1 MSVYSH
7 LHSTTKSFH
16 SFKISHPT
24 SLFASQSFSQPA
36 CLPTNPIRP
45 TCISCRPPHHVRHTD
60 SDGPTKSHAASPV
73 GTVTLVICGV
83 FVLRAVHNSLLST
96 TFSIRFLIFARVF
109 FLIYFWCLPL
119 LWQYV
124 NNDVLAALSIVDFV
138 FYSFLCVYFQR
149 LLFLV
154 SCSPLSTHIIALLL
168 LSMISFL
175 EDGSRFIY

>member
-1 MSVYSH
+1 MCLCTPIYIQQQKVFIH
-7 LHSTTKSFH
+7 LKYHIPLH
-16 SFKISHPT
+16 CLPV
-24 SLFASQSFSQPA
+24 SQSFSQPA

-109 FLIYFWCLPL
+109 SDI
-119 LWQYV
+119 
-124 NNDVLAALSIVDFV
+124 VLV
-138 FYSFLCVYFQR
+138 FASSVAICQ
-149 LLFLV
+149 
-154 SCSPLSTHIIALLL
+154 
-168 LSMISFL
+168 
-175 EDGSRFIY
+175 